1 MSVVARSLV
10 RLYPDAFRERWG
22 AMVED
27 EARGAGWKSWPNL
40 VVGIVDMW
48 LHPALWPAD
57 SRTQRQRRVAT
68 MGITVALAAW
78 FLSHL
83 AAEQADPGGPGGPGD
98 GLSAYGARGAIM
110 HVSTTLLLLGI
121 ALVAPRPRPTVGA
134 VVTLLR
140 WALRRLAVPTAFG
153 TTAVLVV
160 HSGIDTSP
168 PTLRT
173 AVIAGWWIALGLG
186 AIQIPRIF
194 TGVGADVVVP
204 PGTGRL
210 RLGVSA
216 LAAASATGGATI
228 LGVSLAG
235 GVFHPLGAAVGAG
248 LLLLTAVCA
257 GTLRD
262 LRALPPAS

>member
-1 MSVVARSLV
+1 MSVVARTLV

-22 AMVED
+22 AMVEE

-40 VVGIVDMW
+40 VAGIADMW

-57 SRTQRQRRVAT
+57 SPAQRQRRVAT

-78 FLSHL
+78 LLGHL
-83 AAEQADPGGPGGPGD
+83 VAEQGGPLPAD
-98 GLSAYGARGAIM
+98 GVRSGIM
-110 HVSTTLLLLGI
+110 HGCTTLLLLGI
-121 ALVAPRPRPTVGA
+121 ALVAPRPRPTLGA
-134 VVTLLR
+134 TITLLR
-140 WALRRLAVPTAFG
+140 WAVRRLAVPAALG
-153 TTAVLVV
+153 ASVVVLVHGV
-160 HSGIDTSP
+160 DAAASP

-173 AVIAGWWIALGLG
+173 AVLAGWWTALGLG

-194 TGVGADVVVP
+194 TGVGADAVVP
-204 PGTGRL
+204 PHAGRL
-210 RLGVSA
+210 RLGVWT

-228 LGVSLAG
+228 LGVSVAG
-235 GVFHPLGAAVGAG
+235 GALHVLGATVGVG

-262 LRALPPAS
+262 LRELPSAG

>member
-1 MSVVARSLV
+1 MSVVTRSLV

-27 EARGAGWKSWPNL
+27 EARGVGWKSWPNL
-40 VVGIVDMW
+40 IAGIADMW

-57 SRTQRQRRVAT
+57 SPAQRQRRVAT

-83 AAEQADPGGPGGPGD
+83 AAEQAGPLPAD
-98 GLSAYGARGAIM
+98 GVRNGVM
-110 HVSTTLLLLGI
+110 HGCTTLLLLGV
-121 ALVAPRPRPTVGA
+121 ALVAPQPRPTVRA
-134 VVTLLR
+134 AITLLG
-140 WALRRLAVPTAFG
+140 WALRRLAVPTVLGA
-153 TTAVLVV
+153 AVVVLVHGGV
-160 HSGIDTSP
+160 DADASP

-173 AVIAGWWIALGLG
+173 AVLAAWWIALGLG

-194 TGVGADVVVP
+194 TGVGADAVVP
-204 PGTGRL
+204 PDTGRL
-210 RLGVSA
+210 RAGVWT
-216 LAAASATGGATI
+216 LAGASAAGGATI
-228 LGVSLAG
+228 LGLSVAG
-235 GVFHPLGAAVGAG
+235 AGFHPLGAGVGVG

-262 LRALPPAS
+262 LRDLPSAS

>member
-1 MSVVARSLV
+1 MSVVTRSLV

-40 VVGIVDMW
+40 IAGIVDMW
-48 LHPALWPAD
+48 LHPAHWPAD
-57 SRTQRQRRVAT
+57 SPAQRQRRVAT

-83 AAEQADPGGPGGPGD
+83 AAEQAGPLPAD
-98 GLSAYGARGAIM
+98 GVREQVTHGC
-110 HVSTTLLLLGI
+110 TTLLLLGI
-121 ALVAPRPRPTVGA
+121 ALVAPRPRPTLRA
-134 VVTLLR
+134 AITLLG
-140 WALRRLAVPTAFG
+140 WALRRLAIPTLLG
-153 TTAVLVV
+153 TTVVVLV
-160 HSGIDTSP
+160 HGGFDADASP

-173 AVIAGWWIALGLG
+173 AVLAAWWITLGLG

-194 TGVGADVVVP
+194 TGVGADAVVP

-210 RLGVSA
+210 RVGVWT
-216 LAAASATGGATI
+216 LAGASAPGGATI
-228 LGVSLAG
+228 LGLSLTGAG
-235 GVFHPLGAAVGAG
+235 FHPLGAGIGAG

-262 LRALPPAS
+262 LRDLPSAA

>member
-22 AMVED
+22 TMVED

-40 VVGIVDMW
+40 IVGIVDMW

-57 SRTQRQRRVAT
+57 SPAQRQRRIAT

-83 AAEQADPGGPGGPGD
+83 TAEQGDPLSS
-98 GLSAYGARGAIM
+98 GLARSGIM
-110 HVSTTLLLLGI
+110 HGCTALLLLGI
-121 ALVAPRPRPTVGA
+121 ALVAPRPRPTMSATITLLWWAVRRLTVPTVLGTS
-134 VVTLLR
+134 VVTVVHGGIDPMASPSTLR
-140 WALRRLAVPTAFG
+140 A
-153 TTAVLVV
+153 AVL
-160 HSGIDTSP
+160 
-168 PTLRT
+168 
-173 AVIAGWWIALGLG
+173 AGWWIALGLG

-194 TGVGADVVVP
+194 TGVGADAVVP
-204 PGTGRL
+204 PHAGRL
-210 RLGVSA
+210 RAGVWT

-228 LGVSLAG
+228 LGVSAADSS
-235 GVFHPLGAAVGAG
+235 FHLLGATVGVG

-262 LRALPPAS
+262 LRDLPSVN

>member
-22 AMVED
+22 AMVEE

-40 VVGIVDMW
+40 IAGIADMW

-57 SRTQRQRRVAT
+57 SPAQRQRRVAT

-78 FLSHL
+78 LLSHL
-83 AAEQADPGGPGGPGD
+83 VAEQGGPLP
-98 GLSAYGARGAIM
+98 AYGVRSGIM
-110 HVSTTLLLLGI
+110 HGCTTLLLLGI
-121 ALVAPRPRPTVGA
+121 ALVAPRPRPSLGA
-134 VVTLLR
+134 AITLLR
-140 WALRRLAVPTAFG
+140 WAVRRLAAPTVLG
-153 TTAVLVV
+153 TSMVVVV
-160 HSGIDTSP
+160 HGGVDAAASP

-173 AVIAGWWIALGLG
+173 AVVAGWWIALGLG

-194 TGVGADVVVP
+194 TGVGADAVVP
-204 PGTGRL
+204 PHPGRL
-210 RLGVSA
+210 RLGVWT

-228 LGVSLAG
+228 LGVSVAG
-235 GVFHPLGAAVGAG
+235 GGFHLLAATVGVA

-262 LRALPPAS
+262 LRDLTSAR

>member
-22 AMVED
+22 SMVED

-40 VVGIVDMW
+40 TAGIVDMW

-57 SRTQRQRRVAT
+57 SPTQRHRRVAT

-83 AAEQADPGGPGGPGD
+83 AAEQASPQPTD
-98 GLSAYGARGAIM
+98 GVRNGVM
-110 HVSTTLLLLGI
+110 HGCTTLLLLGI
-121 ALVAPRPRPTVGA
+121 ALVAPRPRPTPSA
-134 VVTLLR
+134 ALTLLG
-140 WALRRLAVPTAFG
+140 WALRRLAVPTVLGA
-153 TTAVLVV
+153 AVVVLVHGGV
-160 HSGIDTSP
+160 DADASP

-173 AVIAGWWIALGLG
+173 AVLAAWWIALGLG

-194 TGVGADVVVP
+194 TGIGADAVVP

-210 RLGVSA
+210 RVGVWT

-228 LGVSLAG
+228 LGVSITGDSFQL
-235 GVFHPLGAAVGAG
+235 LGAGIGVG
-248 LLLLTAVCA
+248 LLLLTGVCA

-262 LRALPPAS
+262 LRDLPLAS